1 LIFLLFAIHLGP
13 LAVALLTAAG
23 FLLFGMA
30 YEPQDVLDIRNV
42 AIAPNKQNAFLT
54 PVAAA
59 SYTIRPRNAGNYT
72 AAHQP
77 DFFTDEQMANK
88 GHQWAAAKIRTME
101 NTSFDA
107 TMDLEAI
114 LAGWALFFILGT
126 ETVTGAGPF
135 VHTMKFLQATNQMP
149 VTTLLCQETNDVIF
163 QLPDMCILDL
173 VISGKESGP
182 LQVQFKMI
190 GSGKKVD
197 GAITFPALSAPL
209 FLYGSDTDIKIGPSA
224 PDLTDPRFQFTF
236 ASTVLGALT
245 QRTVFYKLTYVN
257 AAGETVGSQE
267 FSFVTPA
274 NSVSKVTMPAALPP
288 GVTGVNVYGSITTG
302 TETKQAGGPFAA
314 AGVFTEPATGF
325 AAGAALPT
333 ATTALSSIKERVT
346 DWQVHISCE
355 MTPNRAPGGGFW
367 ATFMKVLKQRVNW
380 TVNVKATSTDDMRTI
395 SENDTQKEIQIVTN
409 SGAAQQMTLGS
420 PYVLFD
426 TFQIGQSGREQMWQ
440 MNAGDNAVLK
450 PSTQEVFT
458 AIVTNNQSAYGVGA

>member
-1 LIFLLFAIHLGP
+1 MDKLVIRLFNWILR
-13 LAVALLTAAG
+13 
-23 FLLFGMA
+23 FMIMRFA
-30 YEPQDVLDIRNV
+30 YEPQDVLDIRNL
-42 AIAPNKQNAFLT
+42 AIAPNKQNTFLT

-59 SYTIRPRNAGNYT
+59 SYTIRPRNAGNYNAVHT
-72 AAHQP
+72 P
-77 DFFTDEQMANK
+77 DFFTDQEMANK

-114 LAGWALFFILGT
+114 LAGWVLFFILGN

-197 GAITFPALSAPL
+197 GAVTFPPLSAPL

-224 PDLTDPRFQFTF
+224 PDLTDPRYQIVLST
-236 ASTVLGALT
+236 TVLGAQAQHT
-245 QRTVFYKLTYVN
+245 TFYKFTYVN
-257 AAGETVGSQE
+257 AAGETIGSAE
-267 FSFVTPA
+267 ASILVPA
-274 NSVSKVTMPAALPP
+274 NSVSKATMPAALPP
-288 GVTGVNVYGSITTG
+288 GVTGVNVYASITTG

-314 AGVFTEPATGF
+314 AGIFTEPATGP

-346 DWQVHISCE
+346 DWQVHISAE
-355 MTPNRAPGGGFW
+355 MMPNRAPGGGFW
-367 ATFMKVLKQRVNW
+367 GTFMKVLKQRVNW
-380 TVNVKATSTDDMRTI
+380 TLNVKATSVDDIRTI
-395 SENDTQKEIQIVTN
+395 SENDTQKEIQVATN
-409 SGAAQQMTLGS
+409 SGASQQMTLGS

-426 TFQIGQSGREQMWQ
+426 AFQIGQSGREQMWQ

-450 PSTQEVFT
+450 PAAQELFT
-458 AIVTNNQSAYGVGA
+458 AVVTNNQSAYGVGA

>member
-1 LIFLLFAIHLGP
+1 LNNLVIRFFNWFLRFAI
-13 LAVALLTAAG
+13 AR
-23 FLLFGMA
+23 FS
-30 YEPQDVLDIRNV
+30 YEPQDVLDIRNL

-59 SYTIRPRNAGNYT
+59 SYTIRPRNAGNYN

-88 GHQWAAAKIRTME
+88 GHQWAAAKLRIME

-107 TMDLEAI
+107 TMDLEAM
-114 LAGWALFFILGT
+114 LAGWVLFFILGT
-126 ETVTGAGPF
+126 ETVTGTGPWT
-135 VHTMKFLQATNQMP
+135 HTMKFLQATNQMP

-163 QLPDMCILDL
+163 QLPDMAILDL

-197 GAITFPALSAPL
+197 GAIAFPALSAPL

-224 PDLTDPRFQFTF
+224 PDVTDPRFQFTLGT
-236 ASTVLGALT
+236 TVLGALGA
-245 QRTVFYKLTYVN
+245 RTVFYKFTYVN
-257 AAGETVGSQE
+257 AAGETVASQE
-267 FSFVTPA
+267 MSIATPA
-274 NSVSKVTMPAALPP
+274 NSVSKATMPAALPP
-288 GVTGVNVYGSITTG
+288 GVTGVNVYISITTG

-314 AGVFTEPATGF
+314 AAVFTEPATGP

-333 ATTALSSIKERVT
+333 ATTALISIKERVT

-380 TVNVKATSTDDMRTI
+380 TVNVKATSVDDMRTI

-409 SGAAQQMTLGS
+409 SGGSQQMTLGS
-420 PYVLFD
+420 PYVMLD
-426 TFQIGQSGREQMWQ
+426 TFQVGQSGREQVWQ

-450 PSTQEVFT
+450 PSSAQEVFT